1 MINSDKEAKK
11 VISSYL
17 NTNNRDLKKMLSITN
32 ELFDSFSFVDNQT
45 YPRPSHP
52 LEEYRADAYITLVAV
67 IISLRTTLENERR
80 AVAAFRKKYLTIYDV
95 ASSTPDELAEC
106 IRMAGMPVR
115 KANTIIKI
123 SQYIISELNG
133 EITNLKSDNVTQTRD
148 NLLKISGIG
157 EKSADCILELGFDL
171 PSIVV
176 DVNVFRVVS
185 RMYMFDWALKP
196 EYNDKCNVKKIKD
209 FLESFLP
216 RNYEIHQ
223 VIHTMILLQG
233 KHICMSKPK
242 CNICTVSKY
251 CEYWRKIHE

>member
-1 MINSDKEAKK
+1 MINSDKEAKR
-11 VISSYL
+11 VILSYF
-17 NTNNRDLKKMLSITN
+17 NAENRDLKKILSITN
-32 ELFDSFSFVDNQT
+32 DLFDSFSFVDNQT

-52 LEEYRADAYITLVAV
+52 LVEYRTDAYITMVAV
-67 IISLRTTLENERR
+67 IISLRTTLENEKK
-80 AVAAFRKKYLTIYDV
+80 AVAAFRKKYLTVNDV
-95 ASSTPDELAEC
+95 VSSTPDELAEC
-106 IRMAGMPVR
+106 IKMAGMPMK
-115 KANTIIKI
+115 KANTIIRI

-133 EITNLKSDNVTQTRD
+133 DITNLISDDVTQTRD

-196 EYNDKCNVKKIKD
+196 EYNDKYNVRKIKD

-216 RNYEIHQ
+216 RDYEIHQ
-223 VIHTMILLQG
+223 IIHTMILLQG

-242 CNICTVSKY
+242 CSICTVSKY
-251 CEYWRKIHE
+251 CEYWRNLHE